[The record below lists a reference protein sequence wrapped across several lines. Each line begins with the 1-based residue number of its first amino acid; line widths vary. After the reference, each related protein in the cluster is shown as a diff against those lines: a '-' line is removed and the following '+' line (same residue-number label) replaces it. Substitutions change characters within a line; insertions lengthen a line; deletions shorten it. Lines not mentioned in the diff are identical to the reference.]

1 MNAGFSWCVLPLL
14 ALGLALSASPHEVTL
29 VFPGFSG
36 LETNLADAV
45 SDRFASELGKG
56 AGVRVVT
63 RRDVE
68 QVLGLERQ
76 RQLLGCSESSSSC
89 IAELAAGLGADALI
103 TGTVVP
109 VGTKVTVTLRL
120 IDARDGRVVS
130 SESARLR
137 DLDAAQD
144 WFDEQ
149 APATRA
155 KAIEAFGSA
164 ELKQQLNAPS
174 AKTNWLPWATAG
186 LGGAA
191 AVTGAILF
199 ASAKADAETL
209 RNFPQGSPLN
219 PAEVAKSGQ
228 AKESAGVALL
238 VAGGAVL
245 AGGIIWGVVS
255 GGAPAKTSVGVAII
269 PDGAA
274 VVFGGALP

>member
-1 MNAGFSWCVLPLL
+1 MNALLTLTL
-14 ALGLALSASPHEVTL
+14 ALATAASPPEVTL
-29 VFPGFSG
+29 VFPGLSG
-36 LETNLADAV
+36 LDAAVADAV

-76 RQLLGCSESSSSC
+76 KALLGCSETSSSC
-89 IAELAAGLGADALI
+89 IAELAAGLGANALI

-120 IDARDGRVVS
+120 LDARDGRVIS

-144 WFDEQ
+144 WLDEQ
-149 APATRA
+149 APRTRA
-155 KAIEAFGSA
+155 KAIEAFGSP
-164 ELKQQLNAPS
+164 ELKQQLSSTSS
-174 AKTNWLPWATAG
+174 ANLNWLPWATAG

-191 AVTGAILF
+191 AVAGIILF
-199 ASAKADAETL
+199 ANSKADAETL
-209 RNFPQGSPLN
+209 RTLPQNSPVN
-219 PAEVAKSGQ
+219 ITETAKSGQ
-228 AKESAGVALL
+228 SKETAGVVLL
-238 VAGGAVL
+238 TAGSAVL
-245 AGGIIWGVVS
+245 VGGIIWGVAS
-255 GGAPAKTSVGVAII
+255 GGSAPAKTSVGVAVI

-274 VVFGGALP
+274 VVFSGALP